1 MPGPNPPRPTGDK
14 PPTPEPDEDL
24 PPEVKG
30 PIHKAREL
38 LDQAERLL
46 DDANQQD
53 AEEMQELIDQ
63 LREAVNTRAV
73 DDIQDVSAKLDD
85 LVFYLQDAP

>member
-1 MPGPNPPRPTGDK
+1 M
-14 PPTPEPDEDL
+14 L
-24 PPEVKG
+24 
-30 PIHKAREL
+30 A
-38 LDQAERLL
+38 QAERLL

-63 LREAVNTRAV
+63 LREAVNARAV

-85 LVFYLQDAP
+85 LVFYLQDAL

>member
-1 MPGPNPPRPTGDK
+1 
-14 PPTPEPDEDL
+14 
-24 PPEVKG
+24 
-30 PIHKAREL
+30 L
-38 LDQAERLL
+38 LAQAERLL

-63 LREAVNTRAV
+63 LREAVNARAV

-85 LVFYLQDAP
+85 LVFYLQDAL